1 MKIYMECT
9 NALVT
14 CLMLYDLTA
23 SCSVFLTSLCLSFL
37 IWSRVSF
44 HCEAALSRQ
53 KDSLWSLKR
62 LFLLDPF
69 SVKVW
74 EVIRIY
80 DGSCVTV
87 SQSGGG

>member
-1 MKIYMECT
+1 MHKCT
-9 NALVT
+9 CHLPDGVRFDCVLLCFSHLFVFIIPDLVP
-14 CLMLYDLTA
+14 
-23 SCSVFLTSLCLSFL
+23 
-37 IWSRVSF
+37 VSF